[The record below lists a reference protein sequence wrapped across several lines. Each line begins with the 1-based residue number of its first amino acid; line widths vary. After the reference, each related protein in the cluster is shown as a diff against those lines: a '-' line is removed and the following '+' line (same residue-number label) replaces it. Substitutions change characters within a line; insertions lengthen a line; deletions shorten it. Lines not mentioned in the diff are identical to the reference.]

1 MKPKLLTIERQRQ
14 RPLAN
19 LGEGRLAYDPVCAI
33 AINASTA
40 LDPIPAAVEIK
51 INRKSLLLVSD
62 DTDLGK
68 RLMSAAR
75 HAGLAFTQIDNP
87 FTALLWSRQHLPAV
101 VYLDLDLPVQA
112 GWLAAEEFLRS
123 ETCPSLILLTS
134 RTGHFDLDA
143 ALEAG
148 AVVSK
153 SASLL
158 QLLERTAWILA
169 EADADRVDRK
179 ARQRLLLRWLKP
191 YDWPVPDPPVNRF
204 WGINE

>member
-1 MKPKLLTIERQRQ
+1 MKPKLLTIETQRQ
-14 RPLAN
+14 RPQATF
-19 LGEGRLAYDPVCAI
+19 GKRRFAEGPVCAI
-33 AINASTA
+33 AVNASAA
-40 LDPIPAAVEIK
+40 LAPIPDTVEIK

-62 DTDLGK
+62 DTGLGQ

-123 ETCPSLILLTS
+123 ETCPSLILVTG

-148 AVVSK
+148 AVIPK

-169 EADADRVDRK
+169 EAEADRLDRK
-179 ARQRLLLRWLKP
+179 ARQKLLLRWLKP
-191 YDWPVPDPPVNRF
+191 YDWPVPDPPANRF